1 MSATT
6 PRLTSRRNAVALF
19 GGFRYIVPTIWA
31 FLIMVP
37 LLSMVSIALKS
48 PADYIKN
55 PIGIPNQFVWANFAK
70 VWTQGDLPKAFFN
83 NMIVTVVTVAVVVL
97 FGSLAS
103 YGLTRWIGR
112 TGRVAYIYFV
122 LGLIVPFQ
130 LGLPSLYKIWV
141 NFGWVDSLGGVI
153 LVHIGAALPLAIFL
167 FSGFLLSVPLELE
180 EAASI
185 DGAGDIRT
193 FFSIVFPL
201 LRPITATVSILTG
214 IAVWNDLIVS
224 LFFLQSPENLTL
236 PRVLVGYSSLFGTD
250 VPLLFASAII
260 SIAPIAVGFVLL
272 QRFFVAGLTSGAL
285 RG

>member
-1 MSATT
+1 MTT
-6 PRLTSRRNAVALF
+6 TAAARVTRRASRPRF
-19 GGFRYIVPTIWA
+19 GGLRYIIPTLWA
-31 FLIMVP
+31 VMIIVP
-37 LLSMVSIALKS
+37 LASMVFTALKS
-48 PADYIKN
+48 SSDYATN
-55 PIGIPNQFVWANFAK
+55 PIGAPRQFMWSNFWR
-70 VWTQGDLPKAFFN
+70 VWTQGDLPNAFLN
-83 NMIVTVVTVAVVVL
+83 NAIITIVTVAVVVL
-97 FGSLAS
+97 IGSLAA

-112 TGRVAYIYFV
+112 TGRVAYIYFI
-122 LGLIVPFQ
+122 LGLVVPFQ
-130 LGLPSLYKIWV
+130 LGLPSLYKLWV
-141 NFGWVDSLGGVI
+141 TLGWVDWLGGVI
-153 LVHIGAALPLAIFL
+153 VVQIGAGLPLAIFL

-236 PRVLVGYSSLFGTD
+236 PRVLVGYSSLYGTD

-260 SIAPIAVGFVLL
+260 SIAPIAVGFVVL

>member
-1 MSATT
+1 MTVT
-6 PRLTSRRNAVALF
+6 TSRLIPHRNSTRVFEGLRF
-19 GGFRYIVPTIWA
+19 IVPTVWA
-31 FLIMVP
+31 ILIIVP

-48 PADYIKN
+48 STDYTKN
-55 PIGIPNQFVWANFAK
+55 PIGIPQPFVWANFAK
-70 VWTQGDLPKAFFN
+70 VWTQGDLPSAFLN
-83 NMIVTVVTVAVVVL
+83 NLIITIVAVAIVVL
-97 FGSLAS
+97 VGSLAS

-112 TGRVAYIYFV
+112 TGRVAYMYFI

-141 NFGWVDSLGGVI
+141 NLGWVDSLGGVV

-236 PRVLVGYSSLFGTD
+236 PRVLVGYSGLFGTN
-250 VPLLFASAII
+250 VPLLFSSAII
-260 SIAPIAVGFVLL
+260 SIAPIVVGFIVL